1 MKYELHPLCTF
12 FPRMTGAEFD
22 ALRDDIKEN
31 GLKNPIVIHDG
42 MILDGGNRYK
52 ACVEAGV
59 DPVFIKYDG
68 ADIAAFV
75 LSMNMHRRH
84 LSQGQYAAIVSS
96 MQNWEQSHPSIKLSK
111 DGCND
116 APLSTVADRA
126 AKSGAST
133 RTQQMADKVAKADPD
148 LAKKVAHGEMSLL
161 KAIKQITPQKNK
173 PQKKTQEENKEKEQI
188 QQELYGDAEID
199 PTAELEA
206 AHKEIERLTQIIES
220 DDQLAEANKEI
231 KRLAS
236 LCETQQFRINSLMSE
251 KAEAVRYAKKYKS
264 MLDSLEKKV
273 SKADLV
279 DF

>member
-12 FPRMTGAEFD
+12 FPRMFGAEFD

-31 GLKNPIVIHDG
+31 GLKQPIVIYDG

-52 ACVEAGV
+52 ACIESGVE
-59 DPVFIKYDG
+59 PVFIEYDG
-68 ADIAAFV
+68 DNIASFV

-111 DGCND
+111 DGCNV

-126 AKSGAST
+126 AQSGASR
-133 RTQQMADKVAKADPD
+133 RTQQMADKVAKSDPD
-148 LAKKVAHGEMSLL
+148 LAKKVAHGEISLP
-161 KAIKQITPQKNK
+161 KAIKQIS
-173 PQKKTQEENKEKEQI
+173 PQKKTQEEDQEKEQI

-199 PTAELEA
+199 PAVEIEA

-220 DDQLAEANKEI
+220 DDQLSEANKEI
-231 KRLAS
+231 KRLLA
-236 LCETQQFRINSLMSE
+236 LCDTQQLRINSLMNE
-251 KAEAVRYAKKYKS
+251 KGEATRMARLYKAR
-264 MLDSLEKKV
+264 LEKLEKQV
-273 SKADLV
+273 NQSDLV
-279 DF
+279 NF

>member
-31 GLKNPIVIHDG
+31 GLKHPIVIHDG

-111 DGCND
+111 DGCNV

-133 RTQQMADKVAKADPD
+133 RTQQMADKLAKADPD

-173 PQKKTQEENKEKEQI
+173 PQKKTQEEIAEKI
-188 QQELYGDAEID
+188 ISDQETYGNFD
-199 PTAELEA
+199 PVAELDQA
-206 AHKEIERLTQIIES
+206 QKEIERLTQIIES

-231 KRLAS
+231 KRLTS

>member
-111 DGCND
+111 DGCNV

-133 RTQQMADKVAKADPD
+133 RTQQMADKVVKADPD

-161 KAIKQITPQKNK
+161 KAIKQITPQQNK
-173 PQKKTQEENKEKEQI
+173 LQNSQEEDQEKAQI
-188 QQELYGDAEID
+188 QQELYGDAGID
-199 PTAELEA
+199 PAAELEA
-206 AHKEIERLTQIIES
+206 AHKEIERLTQIIDS

-231 KRLAS
+231 KRLSS

-251 KAEAVRYAKKYKS
+251 KAEAVRYAKLYKS
-264 MLDSLEKKV
+264 KLEKLEKQV
-273 SKADLV
+273 SKSDLV